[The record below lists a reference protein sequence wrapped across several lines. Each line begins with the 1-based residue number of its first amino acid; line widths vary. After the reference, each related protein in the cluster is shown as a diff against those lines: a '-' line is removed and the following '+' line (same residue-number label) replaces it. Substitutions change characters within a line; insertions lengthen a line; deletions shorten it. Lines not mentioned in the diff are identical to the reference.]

1 MYFFY
6 FLSFYFFG
14 GGLSNINYVS
24 LWLTKACIVFKILL
38 EMYQKDR

>member
-1 MYFFY
+1 MYFLF
-6 FLSFYFFG
+6 FIILFFG

-24 LWLTKACIVFKILL
+24 LCLTKACIVFKILL